1 MKVLAESVH
10 AAMSDKVEVEGTEYD
25 AIRRSV
31 SDQRNA
37 VQKKTFTKW
46 VNHQLQKVFVTF
58 NILEDNTVSQVLIL
72 FQRNLLSNK
81 DYLIVHTPCGKKY
94 YLSC

>member
-1 MKVLAESVH
+1 
-10 AAMSDKVEVEGTEYD
+10 MSDKVEGTEYD

-46 VNHQLQKVFVTF
+46 VNHHLQKVSLYVA
-58 NILEDNTVSQVLIL
+58 
-72 FQRNLLSNK
+72 
-81 DYLIVHTPCGKKY
+81 Y
-94 YLSC
+94 

>member
-1 MKVLAESVH
+1 MNVLAESVQ
-10 AAMSDKVEVEGTEYD
+10 ATMSDKVEGTEYD

-46 VNHQLQKVFVTF
+46 VNHQLQKVLSL
-58 NILEDNTVSQVLIL
+58 NVL
-72 FQRNLLSNK
+72 
-81 DYLIVHTPCGKKY
+81 HTRG
-94 YLSC
+94 

>member
-1 MKVLAESVH
+1 
-10 AAMSDKVEVEGTEYD
+10 MSEKGEVEETEYD

-46 VNHQLQKVFVTF
+46 VNHHLQKVSPWLQGF
-58 NILEDNTVSQVLIL
+58 
-72 FQRNLLSNK
+72 
-81 DYLIVHTPCGKKY
+81 
-94 YLSC
+94 